1 MDNEGNLYVSEHGND
16 RIQVFDS
23 QGNFL
28 RKWGSNDGVDGE
40 FNQPHGLAI
49 DDDGDIYV
57 SNQGNHK
64 IMVFKPTV

>member
-1 MDNEGNLYVSEHGND
+1 M
-16 RIQVFDS
+16 
-23 QGNFL
+23 
-28 RKWGSNDGVDGE
+28 GSNDGVDGE